1 MGIIPQH
8 RVAVIY
14 TRPQSFG
21 KIVYQSTQ
29 SGELIVR
36 GTVMAEDKTLESTT
50 NTPKGVAETPDLLS
64 TDMESKTREALRQVF
79 DPELGMS
86 VVELGLIR
94 KLEFGAGGVEVTMIL
109 TTPFC
114 PYGPAMIEQIR
125 EKVQETT
132 QLVTRITMGL
142 EMWDPT
148 MMEDQAA
155 ANWGLYY

>member
-1 MGIIPQH
+1 MADENVKDTREEQTKLENTGANAIAAENDM
-8 RVAVIY
+8 AV
-14 TRPQSFG
+14 
-21 KIVYQSTQ
+21 
-29 SGELIVR
+29 
-36 GTVMAEDKTLESTT
+36 M
-50 NTPKGVAETPDLLS
+50 
-64 TDMESKTREALRQVF
+64 DMDSKAREALREVF

-94 KLEFGAGGVEVTMIL
+94 KFDWTPENVDITMIL

-114 PYGPAMIEQIR
+114 PYGPALIEQVR

-132 QLVTRITMGL
+132 QRVARVTMGL
-142 EMWDPT
+142 EMWDPS

>member
-1 MGIIPQH
+1 
-8 RVAVIY
+8 
-14 TRPQSFG
+14 
-21 KIVYQSTQ
+21 
-29 SGELIVR
+29 
-36 GTVMAEDKTLESTT
+36 MAEDKFSDTTIVPQAST
-50 NTPKGVAETPDLLS
+50 ETPDLLTS
-64 TDMESKTREALRQVF
+64 DLEGKAREALRQVF

-94 KLEFGAGGVEVTMIL
+94 KLDINADGIEVTMIL

-114 PYGPAMIEQIR
+114 PYGPALIEQIR
-125 EKVQETT
+125 EKVQEAT
-132 QLVTRITMGL
+132 QLTARITMGL